1 VIRNVYES
9 KRQQLIAAW
18 RNVHVE
24 EAHDSCLPKVI
35 RLMKSRRI
43 RFADHVTR
51 LEILINT
58 DFRSENLKEI
68 VFFEDLG
75 TDGV

>member
-1 VIRNVYES
+1 MHN
-9 KRQQLIAAW
+9 
-18 RNVHVE
+18 E
-24 EAHDSCLPKVI
+24 EIHDLCLSPKVI

-51 LEILINT
+51 LEVWINT
-58 DFRSENLKEI
+58 DFLSENLKQS
-68 VFFEDLG
+68 VFLEDLD

>member
-1 VIRNVYES
+1 VYES

-18 RNVHVE
+18 RNVQGE
-24 EAHDSCLPKVI
+24 EIHDLCFPKVI
-35 RLMKSRRI
+35 RLMILRRI

-68 VFFEDLG
+68 VFFDDLV